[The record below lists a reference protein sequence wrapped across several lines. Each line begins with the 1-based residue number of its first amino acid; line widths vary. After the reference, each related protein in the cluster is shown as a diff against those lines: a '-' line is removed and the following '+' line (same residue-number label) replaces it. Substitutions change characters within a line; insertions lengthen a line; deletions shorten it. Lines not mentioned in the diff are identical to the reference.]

1 MAFGRLGLILILVA
15 ISVVT
20 DSAWSNAEEP
30 IEIMYFHRPPYYV
43 QQEYGPPQG
52 IVLNLAREIFTKA
65 GVEHRFVPMPS
76 KRILDTIE
84 RGGNYCSIGWL
95 RSSNREKYAVYSKPI
110 YLDKPLVL
118 MMSQDK
124 AGMFPRELPLE
135 TALKSGLSLGVISGF
150 YYGDWADSHIKRIKP
165 NLETINAGQKNLLT
179 MVAMGRCDMML
190 IGLEEAE
197 WVMKN
202 YTSLAVRLAIKKLTD
217 APAGNLRHI
226 IYSRQV
232 DPKLISAID
241 RVIERM
247 LLPAF

>member
-1 MAFGRLGLILILVA
+1 MAFARLGLMLILAA
-15 ISVVT
+15 IAVVT
-20 DSAWSNAEEP
+20 DSAWSKADEP

-52 IVLNLAREIFTKA
+52 ILVNLAREIFTRA

-84 RGGNYCSIGWL
+84 RGGNYCSIGWFKN
-95 RSSNREKYAVYSKPI
+95 SNREKYAVYSKPI
-110 YLDKPLVL
+110 YLDKHLVL
-118 MMSQDK
+118 IMNREK
-124 AGMFPRELPLE
+124 ARMFPQELPLE
-135 TALKSGLSLGVISGF
+135 TALKSGLYLGVMSGF
-150 YYGDWADSHIKRIKP
+150 SYGQWADRHIERIKP

-202 YTSLAVRLAIKKLTD
+202 YASLAVRLEIKKLTD
-217 APAGNLRHI
+217 APAGNLRYMI
-226 IYSRQV
+226 FSRQV
-232 DPKLISAID
+232 DPKHISAID
-241 RVIERM
+241 EAIGRM
-247 LLPAF
+247 KLPAF